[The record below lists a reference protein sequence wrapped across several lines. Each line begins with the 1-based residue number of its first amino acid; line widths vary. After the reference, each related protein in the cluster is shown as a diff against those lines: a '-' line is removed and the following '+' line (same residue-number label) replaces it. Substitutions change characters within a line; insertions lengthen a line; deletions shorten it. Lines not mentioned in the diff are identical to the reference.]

1 SGKEVIERVKNA
13 VEKEYG
19 APIANKVFS
28 QFANNEFAEN
38 GEGIDVSG
46 LKKIHRAIERE
57 LSPHSATL
65 YIWKPSNHSNLGHAT
80 LQIGQGRLLLNTE
93 DAQNNHKENYIS
105 WWPNKAKSYFDVMGV
120 PSQPKESLASDVAAE
135 ENDGFGL
142 NYKYKELN
150 RYDRLMNIAKGET
163 VSTADDLSLADAKNI
178 LMIPNYIENS
188 KIPRTIGQPFIDEW
202 VIT

>member
-1 SGKEVIERVKNA
+1 ME
-13 VEKEYG
+13 
-19 APIANKVFS
+19 
-28 QFANNEFAEN
+28 
-38 GEGIDVSG
+38 
-46 LKKIHRAIERE
+46 
-57 LSPHSATL
+57 
-65 YIWKPSNHSNLGHAT
+65 HAT

-120 PSQPKESLASDVAAE
+120 PSQLKESLASDVAAE

-142 NYKYKELN
+142 NYKYKQLN

-188 KIPRTIGQPFIDEW
+188 NIPRTIGQPFIDEW
-202 VIT
+202 VITQKKLNNIATNFLEAVQGKFSGNTITINGAMILLTEPTLLSKKKNPTFCCTAFY